1 MLSSCILAGFIGFF
15 FTALLTIS
23 GVGAAFILIP
33 VFVALGVEVH
43 QAMATA
49 LLLNA
54 LAMCL
59 ASALFIRK
67 GLVDFRVA
75 IPMMIAGSVSAPVC
89 AHLSNHIDRTP
100 LLWMFAAFCTIAGSM
115 MLLFTPR
122 AREQERS
129 RGAWI
134 RIGLAMGFLAGIGG
148 GLLGVGGGNLLVA
161 VLVLLGLGPKQ
172 ASATTAFIVIFL
184 CLAGFA
190 GHASTGLAPPWLTFA
205 AAVSAGAGALVG
217 AWLMIEKLAAEQVK
231 RIVGGVLL
239 LIAGKVVFDLL
250 F

>member
-1 MLSSCILAGFIGFF
+1 MLSCLIAGVISFF

-54 LAMCL
+54 LAMSF

-67 GLVDFRVA
+67 GLVAFRVA
-75 IPMMIAGSVSAPVC
+75 IPMLIGGSVSSPVC
-89 AHLSNHIDRTP
+89 AYLSNYIDRTP
-100 LLWMFAAFCTIAGSM
+100 LLWMFAAFCIIAGGM
-115 MLLFTPR
+115 MLLFTPK
-122 AREQERS
+122 AREEERS
-129 RGAWI
+129 RTRWI
-134 RIGLAMGFLAGIGG
+134 QIGLVIGFMAGIGG

-172 ASATTAFIVIFL
+172 ASASTAFIVIFL
-184 CLAGFA
+184 CLAGFL
-190 GHASTGLAPPWLTFA
+190 GHASTGLADPALTLT
-205 AAVSAGAGALVG
+205 AAVSAVAGALLG
-217 AWLMIEKLAAEQVK
+217 AWLMMEKLASGQVK
-231 RIVGGVLL
+231 RIVGVVLI

>member
-1 MLSSCILAGFIGFF
+1 M
-15 FTALLTIS
+15 
-23 GVGAAFILIP
+23 GAAFILIP

-54 LAMCL
+54 VAMTF
-59 ASALFIRK
+59 ASALFIRN
-67 GLVDFRVA
+67 GLVVFQVA
-75 IPMMIAGSVSAPVC
+75 VPMLIAGSVSAPIC
-89 AHLSNHIDRTP
+89 AYLSNYINRTP
-100 LLWMFAAFCTIAGSM
+100 LLWMFAAFCIIAGGM

-122 AREQERS
+122 GREQEFS
-129 RGAWI
+129 RGQWI
-134 RIGLAMGFLAGIGG
+134 KIGLGIGFMAGIGG

-161 VLVLLGLGPKQ
+161 VLVLLGLGPKK
-172 ASATTAFIVIFL
+172 ASASTAFIVIFL
-184 CLAGFA
+184 CLAGFL
-190 GHASTGLAPPWLTFA
+190 GHASTGLADTKLTLTA
-205 AAVSAGAGALVG
+205 GVSAAAGALLG

-239 LIAGKVVFDLL
+239 LIAAKVVFDLL